1 MKPIHRNTLAAL
13 LTAMLAFS
21 GASALAA
28 DATTP
33 VKSMRGIDT
42 ASEDVAPE
50 VLNPV
55 GKRPGSQA
63 PITRTFSTQP
73 PVIPHATNNFDD
85 INLEENQCMSCHSPE
100 KYKEKKA
107 VKIGDSHFYDRD
119 GNKLTEVSS
128 RRHNCLQC
136 HVPQVDAPPLV
147 ENTFQG
153 DKQVTSSAGAAA
165 TPAGKKTTK
174 K

>member
-1 MKPIHRNTLAAL
+1 MKTFHRNTLAAL

-28 DATTP
+28 DTAAA

-42 ASEDVAPE
+42 NAEDVAPE
-50 VLNPV
+50 VKNAST
-55 GKRPGSQA
+55 KRPGTTA
-63 PITRTFSTQP
+63 PVIRTFSTQP
-73 PVIPHATNNFDD
+73 PVIPHATANFDD
-85 INLEENQCMSCHSPE
+85 INLEENQCLGCHGPE

-119 GNKLTEVSS
+119 GNKLPEVSS
-128 RRHNCLQC
+128 RRHNCVQC

-153 DKQVTSSAGAAA
+153 DKPVASSAATAASS
-165 TPAGKKTTK
+165 GKKTVK

>member
-1 MKPIHRNTLAAL
+1 MKTFHRNTLAAL

-28 DATTP
+28 DTAAA

-42 ASEDVAPE
+42 SAEDVAPE
-50 VLNPV
+50 VKTAST
-55 GKRPGSQA
+55 KRPGTTA
-63 PITRTFSTQP
+63 PIIRTFSTQP
-73 PVIPHATNNFDD
+73 PVIPHATTNFDD
-85 INLEENQCMSCHSPE
+85 INLEENQCLACHGPE

-128 RRHNCLQC
+128 RRHNCVQC

-147 ENTFQG
+147 DNTFQG

-165 TPAGKKTTK
+165 PAAGKKTAK